1 MSRRLRM
8 LVCLT
13 GVAGIAVLVVLSSV
27 GMPHFGGSDHP
38 YRDRAVPAA
47 EQRRTANVVSAVN
60 FDQRALDT
68 LGEETILL
76 ASVVGAALLLRPGK
90 QEREQQARPRPGRV
104 LESTKFGGYV
114 LLPLTLVLGVDV
126 VSHGGIT
133 PGGGFQGGVVLATG
147 LHLAYVSGSYPAL
160 ERIRPFAIFEQGEVL
175 GAAGFVGLG
184 LAGLAATTAFLANT
198 LPLGNLGA
206 LVSGGTV
213 QLLSAAVGIEVASGV
228 IVMLAQFFD
237 QALIIRRDDGET
249 DGTGERP
256 DEAVAAEGNA

>member
-1 MSRRLRM
+1 MNRRVRM

-13 GVAGIAVLVVLSSV
+13 GVAGIAVLIVLSAV
-27 GMPHFGGSDHP
+27 HMPHFGGSDHP

-47 EQRRTANVVSAVN
+47 TQHRTANVVSAVN

-76 ASVVGAALLLRPGK
+76 ASVVGAAVLLRPGK
-90 QEREQQARPRPGRV
+90 KEREQQARPLPPRV
-104 LESTKFGGYV
+104 LESTKFAGYV
-114 LLPLTLVLGVDV
+114 LLPLTLVLGADV
-126 VSHGGIT
+126 VAHGGIT

-147 LHLAYVSGSYPAL
+147 LHLTYVSGSFPAL
-160 ERIRPFAIFEQGEVL
+160 ERIRPFAVFEQGEVL

-184 LAGLAATTAFLANT
+184 LAGLAATTAFLANA
-198 LPLGNLGA
+198 LPLGHLGA

-213 QLLSAAVGIEVASGV
+213 QLLSTAVGVEVTSGV

-237 QALIIRRDDGET
+237 QALVIRRKDDEG
-249 DGTGERP
+249 DGSPG
-256 DEAVAAEGNA
+256 AATAGGRA